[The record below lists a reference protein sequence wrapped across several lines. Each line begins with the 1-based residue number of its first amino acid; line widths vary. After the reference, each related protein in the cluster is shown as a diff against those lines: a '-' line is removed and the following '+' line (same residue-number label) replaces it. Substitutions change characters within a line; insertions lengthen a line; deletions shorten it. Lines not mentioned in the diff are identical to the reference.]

1 MIVVL
6 DASAA
11 IEIVLKRENAH
22 LYVDQLLESEAVIA
36 PDIYLSE
43 VANAAWK
50 YFNHANYTHE
60 QTLELALDSTNL
72 IDQFVPVK
80 ELWIEALRESICF
93 NHPVYDSLY
102 AVCARR
108 NDGILLTQDKRLQI
122 LCEKLH
128 VKYM

>member
-11 IEIVLKRENAH
+11 IEIVLKRENAQ
-22 LYVDQLLESEAVIA
+22 LYVDQILEAEVVIA

-43 VANAAWK
+43 VANTAWK
-50 YFNHANYTHE
+50 HFNHANYTHE
-60 QTLELALDSTNL
+60 QTLELALDCTNL
-72 IDQFVPVK
+72 IDQFIPVK
-80 ELWIEALRESICF
+80 ELWVEALRESICF

-108 NDGILLTQDKRLQI
+108 NDGILLSLDKRLKT
-122 LCEKLH
+122 LCENLH
-128 VKYM
+128 IKCM